1 MNEARVG
8 GERPPERGAQR
19 GGGTR
24 TVSAPGGAG
33 RAASGEP
40 GRRAGAPGPDPLTSG
55 ARQVPAADVGR
66 GPEGGWRWRRRGGD
80 SWRGEGLGS
89 ALRPETLRG
98 RTGPSAAQ
106 QRPTARCPP
115 GYRMQPVPLPA
126 ASGDPPGGWWRRRG
140 CVVGGWGA
148 GGDGGSSQ
156 GGRRWRRDRRAS
168 EPPAVGG
175 PPPARCRCRGVKEEA
190 VVRRSFGRPG
200 FVRASCCR
208 HVGEGRAGRVPTP
221 AAPAVPRSPPRHA
234 GPRAAA
240 GGRERPRC
248 RRKAREDGNE
258 PRAHPLRRRDRPRRA
273 RRACGASARPGRAA
287 GWPWTPRPGRPRAW
301 RRCSFPPRPAPASA
315 APRAAAP
322 GSPVSSQTG
331 PGEPAAP
338 LRTDRGGSARARP
351 AEGFCPLRGEGGG
364 GEGR

>member
-1 MNEARVG
+1 MGYSIPSRGLTRPERRGFPRLQSAMPVSGLGGIGQRRARDAEPDPSARGSGRGPAGDGKASRSGPPPVALRVSSPLRAASAGAPRGQLRGSARAARSGGCHFQWAGPGAPRPAPPPGDGHWPGRRAGRAPPRGGGGPERMNEARVG

-66 GPEGGWRWRRRGGD
+66 GPEGGWRWRRRGGE

-140 CVVGGWGA
+140 CVVGG
-148 GGDGGSSQ
+148 
-156 GGRRWRRDRRAS
+156 
-168 EPPAVGG
+168 
-175 PPPARCRCRGVKEEA
+175 
-190 VVRRSFGRPG
+190 
-200 FVRASCCR
+200 
-208 HVGEGRAGRVPTP
+208 
-221 AAPAVPRSPPRHA
+221 
-234 GPRAAA
+234 
-240 GGRERPRC
+240 
-248 RRKAREDGNE
+248 
-258 PRAHPLRRRDRPRRA
+258 
-273 RRACGASARPGRAA
+273 
-287 GWPWTPRPGRPRAW
+287 
-301 RRCSFPPRPAPASA
+301 
-315 APRAAAP
+315 
-322 GSPVSSQTG
+322 
-331 PGEPAAP
+331 
-338 LRTDRGGSARARP
+338 
-351 AEGFCPLRGEGGG
+351 
-364 GEGR
+364 